1 MALKKAGRSSK
12 YDERIS
18 AALENAQS
26 ALGQDHAFV
35 MNVEE
40 KNPICL
46 HESEREAKKR
56 KI

>member
-1 MALKKAGRSSK
+1 MKKAGRSSK
-12 YDERIS
+12 YDESIS

-40 KNPICL
+40 KNPICS